1 MFESI
6 WYKFWIP
13 GTFKHENAILVLHW
27 KDSNFEYMHKS
38 TYILFKK
45 WVFLKISKIRK
56 MSCSVSLNEVMIL
69 QPTCISIAITVQWTI
84 LEILEFFRTPT
95 PTELIVPLFCL
106 FLHKKGIKAWYLASN
121 FTTDIETLVEQWMYP
136 SAAIHTLL
144 FVKKKNS
151 NKIVAM
157 PLVSLLNED
166 PLHLAFRPR

>member
-1 MFESI
+1 MRSSYCIE
-6 WYKFWIP
+6 KIP
-13 GTFKHENAILVLHW
+13 TLSTCTNQLTF
-27 KDSNFEYMHKS
+27 FFKS
-38 TYILFKK
+38 
-45 WVFLKISKIRK
+45 VFLKISKIRK

-84 LEILEFFRTPT
+84 LEILEFVRTPT

-144 FVKKKNS
+144 FVKKKIQIKLWPCRLS
-151 NKIVAM
+151 VC
-157 PLVSLLNED
+157 
-166 PLHLAFRPR
+166 